1 MKKSLFTLG
10 LIAFCLSA
18 SFAQEIIV
26 ESRAGGKNF
35 SSYSELSGKWFDSVA
50 KSLAEGCS
58 PEEIGSRFVTVDNGP
73 LQAEARFAPAIPKE
87 GKYDIYVTWGKSAN
101 AMNVKYLINTGSKEE
116 VKYLDQAVW
125 GGEIAANSYT
135 WIHLGTYDLPAGNKA
150 YVSMLTTEI
159 KGKPSG
165 PNSARVYA
173 DAVKFV
179 PADGS
184 GVGPVSQAPVSSQP
198 AGTPVSTPSTVSSDP
213 FITTSQPGAIP
224 FVPIP
229 APPSLSTIAPPSGAP
244 SVGSSPFQPAQPTTS
259 PVGSSPFQPPQPAT
273 SAVSSSPF
281 QPPTQP
287 STVAAS
293 SSSPF
298 QPVQPSAPGTSSSP
312 FQPPQPAT
320 SSVSSSPFQ
329 PGAQSSTASSTTSP
343 FLAGAKPLSP
353 LVSAPATGQVKW
365 YASYSDAIQAGIAAK
380 KCILLFFRSATG
392 KTSSTMEDEVFND
405 PAICASLEQYYI
417 CCKLDINQNPQVCE
431 YYSIFKAPVL
441 VFLDSRGYSRA
452 RIDIVITPA
461 QLAVELEKFKQ

>member
-1 MKKSLFTLG
+1 MKILYKSLRKWDENIMKKLPFILG
-10 LIAFCLSA
+10 LIALCLSA
-18 SFAQEIIV
+18 SFAEEIIV

-58 PEEIGSRFVTVDNGP
+58 PEEIGSRFVAVDNGP
-73 LQAEARFAPAIPKE
+73 VQAEARFAPAIPKE

-116 VKYLDQAVW
+116 VKYLDQAGW
-125 GGEIAANSYT
+125 GGEIAANPYT
-135 WIHLGTYDLPAGNKA
+135 WNHLGTFDLPAGNKA
-150 YVSMLTTEI
+150 YVSVLATEV

-165 PNSARVYA
+165 PNSSRIYA

-184 GVGPVSQAPVSSQP
+184 GIGPVSQTTASSQP
-198 AGTPVSTPSTVSSDP
+198 AVTAASTPSAVSAAPS
-213 FITTSQPGAIP
+213 ITTSQPGSIP
-224 FVPIP
+224 FAPIP
-229 APPSLSTIAPPSGAP
+229 APPALSTISASSPAP
-244 SVGSSPFQPAQPTTS
+244 SVGSSPFQPSHPVTS
-259 PVGSSPFQPPQPAT
+259 AAGSSPFLPAQPAT
-273 SAVSSSPF
+273 SGVSSSPF
-281 QPPTQP
+281 QPIAQP

-293 SSSPF
+293 STSPF
-298 QPVQPSAPGTSSSP
+298 QPATSAVGSSQ
-312 FQPPQPAT
+312 FQPVAQP
-320 SSVSSSPFQ
+320 
-329 PGAQSSTASSTTSP
+329 STASSTTSP
-343 FLAGAKPLSP
+343 FLAGSKPVSP

-365 YASYSDAIQAGIAAK
+365 YASYPEAIQSGIAAN
-380 KCILLFFRSATG
+380 KCILLFFRSATS
-392 KTSSTMEDEVFND
+392 KTSGTLENEALND
-405 PAICASLEQYYI
+405 PAVRAPLDQYYI

-452 RIDIVITPA
+452 RIDTLVTPA